1 MKHNQVVWIW
11 NEVLYTWQSLRAKLF
26 RGAGEHIQQR
36 QLWSG
41 KGSET
46 HTVHAG
52 DQSGAG
58 QAAAAGDSL
67 LEKIKQL
74 WMDEGLPK

>member
-1 MKHNQVVWIW
+1 MNQKQVMWIC
-11 NEVLYTWQSLRAKLF
+11 NEVLYTWQSLRTKLF
-26 RGAGEHIQQR
+26 NSAGEHILQR

-41 KGSET
+41 NRRET
-46 HTVHAG
+46 HTVHAS
-52 DQSGAG
+52 DQSSAG